1 MFTTFTITVISE
13 SMKSMEKLSG
23 KRVMEKWWNFTPIVI
38 YVLCYEKKKKKKK
51 KKIKKNKKNKKEK
64 KNCEFLKKEV

>member
-23 KRVMEKWWNFTPIVI
+23 KIMIGKVVKFYTNMFDVKKSKKWDKVGSLF
-38 YVLCYEKKKKKKK
+38 
-51 KKIKKNKKNKKEK
+51 
-64 KNCEFLKKEV
+64 